1 MDLITFIVE
10 ALSQK
15 STVKT
20 LVRIGEA
27 HICRCHL
34 LDHQNWFLARP
45 LDDHRLI
52 VQIHPATHLASDQ
65 QCIVVAL
72 LQLEEGG
79 TAAKYP
85 NMAMEVR

>member
-1 MDLITFIVE
+1 MDPTTFIVE

-20 LVRIGEA
+20 LVRIVEA
-27 HICRCHL
+27 HICSCHL
-34 LDHQNWFLARP
+34 LDHQKWCLARP
-45 LDDHRLI
+45 LDDDLLI
-52 VQIHPATHLASDQ
+52 VQIYPATHLTNGQ

-72 LQLEEGG
+72 VQLEEGG
-79 TAAKYP
+79 TVARFP

>member
-1 MDLITFIVE
+1 MDPTTFIVE
-10 ALSQK
+10 APSQK

-20 LVRIGEA
+20 LVRIVEA

-34 LDHQNWFLARP
+34 LGHQNWCLARP
-45 LDDHRLI
+45 LDDDLLI
-52 VQIHPATHLASDQ
+52 VQIHPATHLTSDQ